1 MLLRISRR
9 NELLPQVLP
18 SVVQVIKFFNLLRK
32 LILMKILV
40 TGVGTAIMSPLI
52 EQIIFRYGWK
62 RAMLMISALIL
73 NCALFGWL
81 FRPVPLVENDQPNDN
96 SGTEVNS
103 SSVENEQNSIELK
116 ESKTKSEMS
125 KQERNF
131 LLAFPINQ
139 NQLSTK
145 SSIEINIE
153 EDSSDDD
160 DQNKQ
165 ETNDGKHIRS
175 NSFSPGFLLRED
187 SFYSG
192 SLMNIANHKAKF
204 EQRRHS
210 AKKTKNIKNCFLFK
224 RFNFSDEIMENL
236 SEMIDLS
243 LMRNY
248 IFLIFSISNFL
259 TSIGYHIPYI
269 YLKVSCIN

>member
-1 MLLRISRR
+1 
-9 NELLPQVLP
+9 
-18 SVVQVIKFFNLLRK
+18 
-32 LILMKILV
+32 
-40 TGVGTAIMSPLI
+40 
-52 EQIIFRYGWK
+52 
-62 RAMLMISALIL
+62 MLMIAALIL

-81 FRPVPLVENDQPNDN
+81 FRPVPMVKNDEPNGN
-96 SGTEVNS
+96 SGPDVT
-103 SSVENEQNSIELK
+103 SSVETEQNSIELK
-116 ESKTKSEMS
+116 ESKTKSGMS
-125 KQERNF
+125 KQEQNF
-131 LLAFPINQ
+131 LLTFPINQ

-153 EDSSDDD
+153 EDSSDDEP
-160 DQNKQ
+160 N
-165 ETNDGKHIRS
+165 EVTNDGGKHIRS

-210 AKKTKNIKNCFLFK
+210 VKKPKNTKDCFLFK
-224 RFNFSDEIMENL
+224 RFNFPDEIKENL

-269 YLKVSCIN
+269 YLKVFILSFD